1 MDRSL
6 SIAERVTVA
15 DLAGGVRVHLLE
27 NHANTT
33 VDIVG
38 LLEGGLLREPA
49 SLPGV
54 ADLTFSMLDRGTQRR
69 DERAIAEAL
78 ESNGAF
84 LEYGLGP
91 EVALVSARCLSEDL
105 ELLIEILGETLRLPT
120 FPEAQLALERAET
133 LAALRESAFD
143 TFDRAFRRAVGR
155 LRGERDPYARD
166 PLGEEEVVARLTR
179 EDLAA
184 HHRRAVFAEGFSFA
198 VVGDIDPAR
207 TAALLERNLAGLPR
221 RAADADSAL
230 VAGAGGVRPAAAG
243 AAGERISIPDK
254 EQVDIIVAG
263 PGVSRADPSFEAAGV
278 ANFIFG
284 GSFVSRLNQKLRDA
298 AGLTY
303 GTQSQIVSG
312 RDSGCW
318 FASAGVRPDR
328 VEGAIEMM
336 LSEMRRLADEGL
348 DAAELEMAQQ
358 HLTGSFPIR
367 LETNRAIASV
377 LLESVRF
384 GRGLDYVDRYP
395 ERIRNLTLAEVN
407 AAARRLLGVTDAI
420 VVAAGDFGART

>member
-6 SIAERVTVA
+6 SIADRVAVT

-38 LLEGGLLREPA
+38 LLEGGLLREPPD
-49 SLPGV
+49 LPGV

-69 DERAIAEAL
+69 DERAIAAAL

-105 ELLIEILGETLRLPT
+105 ALLVEILGETLREPA
-120 FPEAQLALERAET
+120 FPEAQLALEREET
-133 LAALRESAFD
+133 LVALRESAFD
-143 TFDRAFRRAVGR
+143 TFDRAFRRAVGL
-155 LRGERDPYARD
+155 LRGEHDPYACD
-166 PLGEEEVVARLTR
+166 PLGTQEVVARLTR
-179 EDLAA
+179 ADLAA
-184 HHRRAVFAEGFSFA
+184 HHGRAVFAEGLSLA

-207 TAALLERNLAGLPR
+207 TLDLLERNLAGLPR
-221 RAADADSAL
+221 AAAVNPAPA
-230 VAGAGGVRPAAAG
+230 AGAGATRPAAG
-243 AAGERISIPDK
+243 AAGERIPIPDK
-254 EQVDIIVAG
+254 EQVDIVVAG
-263 PGVSRADPSFEAAGV
+263 PGVSRADPDFEAVGV
-278 ANFIFG
+278 ANFVFG
-284 GSFVSRLNQKLRDA
+284 GSFVSRLNQRLRDS

-303 GTQSQIVSG
+303 GAQSQIVSG

-318 FASAGVRPDR
+318 FASAGVRPDS
-328 VEGAIEMM
+328 VERAIEMI
-336 LSEMRRLADEGL
+336 LAEMRRMADAGP
-348 DAAELEMAQQ
+348 DAAELEMAKQ

-384 GRGLDYVDRYP
+384 GRGLDYIDRYP
-395 ERIRNLTLAEVN
+395 ARIRGLTLEEVN
-407 AAARRLLGVTDAI
+407 AAARRLFDSPDPI
-420 VVAAGDFGART
+420 VVAAGDVGRRA